1 MLKKAKIRTQLTI
14 GFGIILLLMA
24 TSSIVV
30 FKLSSDI
37 SVIATEV
44 ETDDVPGVILYLQVL
59 DEMGDMQSN
68 VLEYMTGEADE
79 KEEFYE
85 NYQEFTTYFNELR
98 LLESASQAD
107 VEKMN
112 TIERMIQQYVAS
124 IEKDVFNSYDPVSEK
139 NAIKM
144 ADTLE
149 NNQGKE
155 LETLLDRL
163 KNEEFLDAQ
172 RTTSIKE
179 AVQDDLPGVRYYL
192 ELVDEAGDMLS
203 ALAEYVAGESEE
215 IDAFKAD
222 SASFE
227 DYLNRLV
234 PLETKPEE
242 IANLD
247 KIRNLFSQIKN
258 GAETVFREYDPQS
271 KIRALST
278 VDNLEHEYLS
288 KLEDILDKS
297 SIEEKKDAE
306 GALNSLVSQLR
317 ISIISIVIITLIGIV
332 VGLVIA
338 FFIVKSIIDSINNVV
353 DFAER
358 LKKGDLSNRLQ
369 MGMPHELEQMGMV
382 INEVVNSLNTKAQIA
397 EEIAER
403 NLDQDVLVASDNDT
417 LGKSLKKM
425 IMDLNDVIFQ
435 IKQATEQVTSG
446 AGQLASSASAL
457 SKGAADQA
465 ASIEEISSSM
475 AEVGNGAKS
484 SSKNAIEAV
493 QLSNNTLDVVNK
505 GNNQMD
511 QMLKSMDKISAASS
525 DITKIIKVIDEI
537 AFQTNLLALN
547 AAVEAARA
555 GKYGK
560 GFAVVAEEV
569 RNLAARSAEAAKSTT
584 ELIENSTKEV
594 ENGVDNAGKTAEV
607 LNEINESITKVN
619 DLVDDIATASK
630 NQSNSADEI
639 NRGLAQVNDVV
650 QKNSSI
656 SQETASAS
664 AELSEQASHL
674 QKMISRFRLKRTDM
688 SSNAV
693 LPQIAE
699 VEPERPEKTEP
710 VLPKMITLDEKEFG
724 KY

>member
-234 PLETKPEE
+234 PLERKPEE

-693 LPQIAE
+693 LPQITE